1 MKQSV
6 EWLVNNYMTHSY
18 IISPLRMLIFT
29 VRAVF
34 VRSNKLGYKM
44 HLLLNTKEIT
54 WRRRT
59 VTSSLYK
66 ISTDVVDPDP
76 EPDPHVFGPP
86 GSGSISQR
94 YGSGYGSGSY
104 PFLLN
109 VLSGLK

>member
-1 MKQSV
+1 MK
-6 EWLVNNYMTHSY
+6 ET
-18 IISPLRMLIFT
+18 P
-29 VRAVF
+29 
-34 VRSNKLGYKM
+34 
-44 HLLLNTKEIT
+44 
-54 WRRRT
+54 RRRIT
-59 VTSSLYK
+59 VTSSLYQ

-76 EPDPHVFGPP
+76 EPDPDPQNPHVFGPP